1 MSYSTHARMHTVLLH
16 HCLFA
21 AYTHT
26 IAACSAVIPVLCKN
40 LNGFKFWHHFNWQ
53 FITTS
58 LESPPGFSPS
68 HLIPISVILALLFL
82 WLALPLLLTHHSHH
96 PLPLYSFTPGWK
108 PSFSAHPS
116 HHSLSFFR
124 ADSTDSLAVLLLLS
138 ISVFKVLLVPP
149 FSRF

>member
-1 MSYSTHARMHTVLLH
+1 MSYSTHACMHTVLLH

-53 FITTS
+53 FITSS

-68 HLIPISVILALLFL
+68 HLIPTSVILALLFL

-96 PLPLYSFTPGWK
+96 PLPLYSFTPGWNL
-108 PSFSAHPS
+108 PFLHILHTIAF
-116 HHSLSFFR
+116 LSSGLTPRTPWLFYYFWAYPFLKFF
-124 ADSTDSLAVLLLLS
+124 
-138 ISVFKVLLVPP
+138 
-149 FSRF
+149 